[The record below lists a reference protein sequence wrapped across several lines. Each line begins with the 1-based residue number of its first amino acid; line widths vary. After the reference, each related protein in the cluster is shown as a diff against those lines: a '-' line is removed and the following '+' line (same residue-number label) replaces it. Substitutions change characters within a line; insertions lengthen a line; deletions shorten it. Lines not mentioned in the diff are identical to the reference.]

1 MQTSRLMQNILAL
14 VAVVFG
20 LVTIVSGS
28 RVLLGAD
35 PGYIV
40 FQPLLLF
47 NTAMGFIYVGAG
59 VAAWRN
65 LARGRTTAGA
75 IFALNLVVLAATAA
89 LYSSGDS
96 VAIESVR
103 AMTLRTVVWLA
114 LFAGFAWLMRA
125 SAVRR

>member
-1 MQTSRLMQNILAL
+1 MQTFRLMQNILAF

-40 FQPLLLF
+40 FRPLLLF

-59 VAAWRN
+59 VGAWRN
-65 LARGRTTAGA
+65 IARGRTMAGA
-75 IFALNLVVLAATAA
+75 IFALNLVVLAATAT

-96 VAIESVR
+96 VATESVR

-114 LFAGFAWLMRA
+114 LFAGFAWLVRA
-125 SAVRR
+125 SAERR

>member
-65 LARGRTTAGA
+65 LARGRTMAGA

>member
-1 MQTSRLMQNILAL
+1 MQTFRLMQNILAF

-40 FQPLLLF
+40 FRPLLLF
-47 NTAMGFIYVGAG
+47 NTAMGFIYVGVG

-65 LARGRTTAGA
+65 VARGRTMAGA

-89 LYSSGDS
+89 LYSAGDS

-114 LFAGFAWLMRA
+114 LFAGFAWLVRA
-125 SAVRR
+125 SAERR

>member
-1 MQTSRLMQNILAL
+1 MQNILAF

-40 FQPLLLF
+40 FRPLLLF
-47 NTAMGFIYVGAG
+47 NTAMGLIYVGAG

-65 LARGRTTAGA
+65 VARGRTMAGA
-75 IFALNLVVLAATAA
+75 IFALNLVVLAATAT

-114 LFAGFAWLMRA
+114 LFAGFAWLVRA

>member
-1 MQTSRLMQNILAL
+1 MQTFRLMQNILAF

-40 FQPLLLF
+40 FRPLLLF

-59 VAAWRN
+59 VAALRN
-65 LARGRTTAGA
+65 VARGRTMAGA

-89 LYSSGDS
+89 LYSAGDS

-114 LFAGFAWLMRA
+114 LFAGFAWLVRA

>member
-1 MQTSRLMQNILAL
+1 MQTFRLMQNILAF

-40 FQPLLLF
+40 FRPLLLF

-59 VAAWRN
+59 VAAWRSV
-65 LARGRTTAGA
+65 ARGRAMAGA
-75 IFALNLVVLAATAA
+75 IFALNLVVLAATAT

-114 LFAGFAWLMRA
+114 LFAGFAWLVRA
-125 SAVRR
+125 SAERR